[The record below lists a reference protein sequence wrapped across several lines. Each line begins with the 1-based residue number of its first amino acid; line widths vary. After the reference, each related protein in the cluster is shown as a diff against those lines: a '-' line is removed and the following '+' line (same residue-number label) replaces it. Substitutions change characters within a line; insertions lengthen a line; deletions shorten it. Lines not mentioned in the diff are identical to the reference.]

1 MILEHIGLNQI
12 NGPLVVL
19 ENVENAHFDEM
30 VEIHLDNGT
39 KRVGR
44 VVQIEGDKVVI
55 QVFEGTTGLSLA
67 NTASRMTGHA
77 MELPLSP
84 EILGRV
90 FDGLGR
96 PIDGLGEIYPETKA
110 DVNGK
115 PINPVARVYPKN
127 YINTGISSIITEH
140 GEHLAW
146 LAPETKGIAVAEVEM
161 CTETTLYTRIGNLF
175 VYLCAAFVLILY
187 PVDFIIKRR
196 QNRI

>member
-12 NGPLVVL
+12 NGPLIVL
-19 ENVENAHFDEM
+19 EGVENAHYEEM
-30 VEIHLDNGT
+30 VDIHLDNGT

-67 NTASRMTGHA
+67 NTSSRMTGHA

-96 PIDGLGEIYPETKA
+96 PIDGLGDIYP
-110 DVNGK
+110 
-115 PINPVARVYPKN
+115 
-127 YINTGISSIITEH
+127 
-140 GEHLAW
+140 
-146 LAPETKGIAVAEVEM
+146 
-161 CTETTLYTRIGNLF
+161 
-175 VYLCAAFVLILY
+175 
-187 PVDFIIKRR
+187 DFG
-196 QNRI
+196 